1 MYTLHSPAGP
11 SQSRRATVEDPAAP
25 FSEEEINSFRAGLD
39 ETFRMFINSLG
50 PRPTPVTPE
59 HMNWAL
65 QQVVEPLPDI
75 RLTVGYTSSFIRTR
89 RSEYQSSTS
98 FPSKRLS
105 EKIEQ
110 LFLDSTAKKSEANP
124 SSQLKALPSTA
135 LDSITQSLASSFLEP
150 FRLVGPAEI
159 AQLMVNSLGPPPI
172 GVNQQA
178 WADQQLVEPFPG
190 VFVSITRIAAPIT
203 EEETAFL
210 NAKVAE
216 SAPLNAQTITAQP
229 TCSQRLGVLGAI
241 GISSAR
247 KHSWSA
253 ATAPNMSLIGA
264 PNLPRLLEL
273 P

>member
-1 MYTLHSPAGP
+1 M
-11 SQSRRATVEDPAAP
+11 
-25 FSEEEINSFRAGLD
+25 
-39 ETFRMFINSLG
+39 
-50 PRPTPVTPE
+50 
-59 HMNWAL
+59 
-65 QQVVEPLPDI
+65 
-75 RLTVGYTSSFIRTR
+75 
-89 RSEYQSSTS
+89 RS
-98 FPSKRLS
+98 
-105 EKIEQ
+105 
-110 LFLDSTAKKSEANP
+110 LFLFAN
-124 SSQLKALPSTA
+124 S
-135 LDSITQSLASSFLEP
+135 
-150 FRLVGPAEI
+150 LVGPAEI